1 MICITAPTPRLIA
14 MIIIRPPHDCPDDLQ
29 SIIVQEP
36 SVCLDETSGATLI
49 ARAHVPKSFHG
60 PIIIIIITFTI
71 TKFIIIIKLWKVD
84 TPGFGDFVDNSNCWE
99 PVRKSKSSFGLKN
112 WAISNNMKSCIKT
125 QDIMM
130 CFPFPR
136 WLSTFTKD
144 LRTVWRRR
152 PGIKGTDWW
161 DLDRLVGNDSH

>member
-1 MICITAPTPRLIA
+1 MVMICITPPTPLLIA

-71 TKFIIIIKLWKVD
+71 ITVIIIIKL
-84 TPGFGDFVDNSNCWE
+84 
-99 PVRKSKSSFGLKN
+99 
-112 WAISNNMKSCIKT
+112 
-125 QDIMM
+125 
-130 CFPFPR
+130 
-136 WLSTFTKD
+136 
-144 LRTVWRRR
+144 
-152 PGIKGTDWW
+152 
-161 DLDRLVGNDSH
+161 